1 MPPADISGWPE
12 SQPASAPHHRGGGRR
27 RGAVQQLVFMA
38 PAAILLG
45 VLSLYP
51 IYLMVRMALSDVTA
65 ANILGAWPLIGLGN
79 LIETVQNPTFQAVT
93 LQTLVFLLGVLVFT
107 LTVGFVWAMMLRL
120 PTRVNYLAQTLM
132 VFVWA
137 LPPVVVGNVWSFL
150 LSSSGPVNAALV
162 AGHVV
167 PSPIPF
173 LSQPQTS
180 LLSIAVVTIWAGV
193 PFAVLV
199 IKSAILDIPTEVL
212 EAARVDGAKPIQTAW
227 HIVLPSIRPTL
238 YILGV
243 LSVVGAFKGFDF
255 IYVMSAGGPG
265 TSSSTIPFLA
275 YRTAFKDYEFGTA
288 GAMSVLAML
297 VVLALATAY
306 IVVVR
311 REDR

>member
-1 MPPADISGWPE
+1 MIRTKPTVTE
-12 SQPASAPHHRGGGRR
+12 SKPASAPHRRGGGHW
-27 RGAVQQLVFMA
+27 RGAAQQLVFMA

-65 ANILGAWPLIGLGN
+65 ANLRGAWPFIGFSN
-79 LIETVQNPTFQAVT
+79 LTQTLQDPTFRAVT
-93 LQTLVFLLGVLVFT
+93 LQTLVFLFGVLVFT
-107 LTVGFVWAMMLRL
+107 LAVGFVWAMMLRL
-120 PTRVNYLAQTLM
+120 PTRINYVAQTLM

-150 LSSSGPVNAALV
+150 LSSSGPLNAALV

-173 LSQPQTS
+173 LSQPETS
-180 LLSIAVVTIWAGV
+180 LLSIAAVTLWAGV

-199 IKSAILDIPTEVL
+199 IKSAILDIPVDVL
-212 EAARVDGAKPIQTAW
+212 EAARVDGAKPIQTVW
-227 HIVLPSIRPTL
+227 HIILPSIRPTL

-255 IYVMSAGGPG
+255 IYVMTTGGPG
-265 TSSSTIPFLA
+265 ASSSTIPFLA
-275 YRTAFKDYEFGTA
+275 YRTAFKDYQFGTA

-297 VVLALATAY
+297 IVLVLATAY
-306 IVVVR
+306 IVVVQ
-311 REDR
+311 REER